1 MVNFY
6 VLIDE
11 DAKKFLDN
19 LPKKS
24 HGLVKTKLRI
34 LETDPFSG
42 KGGDK
47 ELLNSPKHEDVYRL
61 HISRSYT
68 AFYRI
73 SSKEKTVKILWH
85 GTIGHA
91 HNKYG
96 RFAKRSTALP

>member
-1 MVNFY
+1 MVNFC

-11 DAKKFLDN
+11 DAQEFLDS

-24 HGLVKTKLRI
+24 QKIVKTKLRI
-34 LETDPFSG
+34 LETDPFPG

-47 ELLNSPKHEDVYRL
+47 ELLSSPNHEEVYRL

-68 AFYRI
+68 ALYRI
-73 SSKEKTVKILWH
+73 SSKEKTVKILWL
-85 GTIGHA
+85 GTIGQA

-96 RFAKRSTALP
+96 LSVKR